1 MPNVNKKMGKQGKKN
16 SEPQGIKN
24 FTRKIKG
31 QKTHPKKRNEF
42 LINAKCKTLICKP
55 LVVFHNLRKAF
66 IQPGILSKKT
76 SKTNKFF
83 HVVKNKNDWQKQN
96 KIFHKVLPCKRAH
109 NKCYRCVTYFYLPQ
123 RKGKVNKNEK
133 RDTI

>member
-31 QKTHPKKRNEF
+31 QKAHPKKRNEF
-42 LINAKCKTLICKP
+42 LINAKCKALICKP
-55 LVVFHNLRKAF
+55 LVVFHNLWKAF
-66 IQPGILSKKT
+66 IQPWILSKKT

-109 NKCYRCVTYFYLPQ
+109 NKCYRCVTYFLFTA
-123 RKGKVNKNEK
+123 KK
-133 RDTI
+133 RESQ